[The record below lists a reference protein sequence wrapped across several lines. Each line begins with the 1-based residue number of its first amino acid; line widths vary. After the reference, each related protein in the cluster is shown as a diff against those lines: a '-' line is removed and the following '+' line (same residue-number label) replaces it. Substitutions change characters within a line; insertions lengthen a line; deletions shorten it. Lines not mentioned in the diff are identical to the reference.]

1 MRVRTRDAVALA
13 VGSAIAIATPR
24 AEANPDQVNGCRLA
38 SPEEISGAAG
48 VTVTRA
54 VDRGASGCTYDNGK
68 DSSKTDPSVRV
79 DTLEASAYD
88 IDVAKWSANADVDD
102 VSELGVGAKYFGFQ
116 HQGVRS
122 AVLIVK
128 ADAAH
133 AFTVDIYPPTDRA
146 SAVAVAKLLLPSLIT
161 EQE

>member
-1 MRVRTRDAVALA
+1 MRVLAWEALALA

-38 SPEEISGAAG
+38 SPEEISGGAG

-54 VDRGASGCTYDNGK
+54 VDRGTSGCTYDNGQ
-68 DSSKTDPSVRV
+68 DASRTETSVRV

-88 IDVAKWSANADVDD
+88 LDVAKWSANADVDD
-102 VSELGVGAKYFGFQ
+102 VSELGVDAKYLVFQ
-116 HQGVRS
+116 HQGVRT

-133 AFTVDIYPPTDRA
+133 AFTVDIFPTTGRA
-146 SAVAVAKLLLPSLIT
+146 SAIAVAKLLLPRVQNGS
-161 EQE
+161 